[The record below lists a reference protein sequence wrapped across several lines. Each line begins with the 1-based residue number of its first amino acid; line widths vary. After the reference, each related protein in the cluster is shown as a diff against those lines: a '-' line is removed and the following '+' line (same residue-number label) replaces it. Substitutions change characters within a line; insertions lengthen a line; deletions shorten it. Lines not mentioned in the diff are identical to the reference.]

1 MVNKV
6 QILTYGAAN
15 NKRVVPSAHV
25 WVDCTGIS
33 NPYGKVHTD
42 GECLKY
48 VRGAL
53 NTGPVLGDAF
63 AQILHHA
70 RLWAQIPECAVR
82 VNVFCSFGQHRSP
95 AIATLLSQMLT
106 AIGFHVTITHLD
118 KKEQKTA

>member
-6 QILTYGAAN
+6 QITTYGTNSKRAVPAAY
-15 NKRVVPSAHV
+15 V

-33 NPYGKVHTD
+33 NPYEKVNSD
-42 GECLKY
+42 AECLKF
-48 VRGAL
+48 VRGAVNTGKVVGQAITGIL
-53 NTGPVLGDAF
+53 NT
-63 AQILHHA
+63 A
-70 RLWAQIPECAVR
+70 RYHSGEAVR

-95 AIATLLSQMLT
+95 AVATLLSQMLT